1 MSSNLQTP
9 LGAIPGVPDSPDRGR
24 IGSRMDPNWVQ
35 EGAWGIKMTP
45 QGPTWV
51 RPNLVLW
58 TPKGLG
64 FRT

>member
-9 LGAIPGVPDSPDRGR
+9 PGAIPGVPDSPDRGR

-35 EGAWGIKMTP
+35 EGEWGIKNDP
-45 QGPTWV
+45 PRSQLG
-51 RPNLVLW
+51 PNLVLW

-64 FRT
+64 FRI